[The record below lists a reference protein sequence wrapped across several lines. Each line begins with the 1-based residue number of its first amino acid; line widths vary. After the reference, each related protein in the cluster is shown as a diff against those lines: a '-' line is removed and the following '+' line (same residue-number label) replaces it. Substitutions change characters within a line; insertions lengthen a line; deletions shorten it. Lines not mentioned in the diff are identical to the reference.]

1 MKIAHIVGNRPQF
14 IKLALLH
21 DELQKRAAGG
31 SLIIH
36 TGQHFD
42 ADMSG
47 IFFGELSIPH
57 PNYQLDVR
65 KKSHNE
71 MIGNILSAIDPIL
84 ALERPDCVIVYGD
97 TNTTLAGA
105 LAAKKRNIALAHIE
119 SGVRT
124 GKEDMP
130 EESNRY
136 LSDRMADWN
145 FACTSLGRENLLR
158 EGFGEGGPIRSK
170 VHVCGD
176 LLFDAARR
184 FAERARQSGI
194 LNELLGDGRRA
205 GKEFILATIHR
216 AENTEEVGALQ
227 EIIEALNTL
236 HDHLP
241 VVFPMHPRTRQALD
255 QAGIVPRFVTSPPL
269 GYLDMLSLVQ
279 ACRSV
284 ITDSGGLS
292 REAFFFQKPALVVMQ
307 NPFWPELFTHG
318 RCLQAAALTSDIL
331 HKQSQLD
338 RLAGPWA
345 TDVFGD
351 GHAAAKISNLLVD
364 ELVSREGSGKEG
376 FRS

>member
-21 DELQKRAAGG
+21 DKLQERAAGQ

-42 ADMSG
+42 ADMSE

-84 ALERPDCVIVYGD
+84 AQERPDCVIVYGD

-105 LAAKKRNIALAHIE
+105 LAAKKRNIPLAHIE

-136 LSDRMADWN
+136 LADRMADWN
-145 FACTSLGRENLLR
+145 FPCTSLGRENLLR
-158 EGFGEGGPIRSK
+158 EGFGKGGPIRSE

-176 LLFDAARR
+176 LLLDAALL
-184 FAERARQSGI
+184 FAERARQSGV
-194 LNELLGDGRRA
+194 LQGLPGGVWNGTKGV
-205 GKEFILATIHR
+205 GPEFILATIHR
-216 AENTEEVGALQ
+216 AENTEEVGALR

-236 HDHLP
+236 HDEIP

-255 QAGIVPRFVTSPPL
+255 QAGIVPRFVISPPL

-279 ACRSV
+279 ACQSV

-292 REAFFFQKPALVVMQ
+292 REAFFFRKPTLVVMQ
-307 NPFWPELFTHG
+307 NPFWPELFSHG
-318 RCLQAAALTSDIL
+318 RCLQAAALTPDIL
-331 HKQSQLD
+331 EKQK
-338 RLAGPWA
+338 RLQTLSGPW
-345 TDVFGD
+345 TPDVFGD
-351 GHAAAKISNLLVD
+351 GRAAARISEILAGGLVQK
-364 ELVSREGSGKEG
+364 EGSGHE
-376 FRS
+376 